1 MRIALTVHKYPP
13 AALGGTEVYTAS
25 LAAALTRA
33 GHTVHVF
40 YPEAGLAQTAHGTGP
55 GGEQLWRVPLP
66 TSRAGENPAAQ
77 FWHTFRDRGIEAEFT
92 RFLRATQ
99 PDVVHFQHVQGVSA
113 RLIGL
118 AAGRPRVATLHDY
131 WYFCANSQLIRP
143 DHAPCAG
150 PSPGCRNC
158 VDCATA
164 RADLAPLRALR
175 PLVALPLAYRNRVLR
190 DAAAQID
197 RFIAPSAFLRAQY
210 AGQGFPSERIT
221 VIENG
226 MDLRRLAGEALP
238 APAVRPHFGFLG
250 ALAWQKGVHVLIDAF
265 NRLPP
270 DAASLTIFGS
280 ERAFP
285 EYGAQVR
292 ALVRHPQIRFA
303 GALPF
308 DAVGGALRS
317 LDALV
322 TPSLWYENSPL
333 VIQEAYAVGVPVI
346 ASRLGALEEKVQ
358 DGVTGRLFAAGDAA
372 ALAEVL
378 GGIARAPEQLAEYR
392 RNLPPPPDIDS
403 HAAVLAGLYG
413 ELPAR
418 RSSAE

>member
-1 MRIALTVHKYPP
+1 MRIGLTVHKYPP

-25 LAAALTRA
+25 LAAALVRA
-33 GHTVHVF
+33 GHAVSVF
-40 YPEAGLAQTAHGTGP
+40 FPQAGLDAPAQSTGP
-55 GGEQLWRVPLP
+55 GGETLWRVPLP
-66 TSRAGENPAAQ
+66 ASRAAENPAAQ
-77 FWHTFRDRGIEAEFT
+77 FWHTFRDRGIEAEFAL
-92 RFLRATQ
+92 FLDAAQ
-99 PDVVHFQHVQGVSA
+99 PHVLHFQHVQGVSA
-113 RLIGL
+113 RLIHL

-143 DHAPCAG
+143 DHLPCAG

-158 VDCATA
+158 VDCATT
-164 RADLAPLRALR
+164 RAGLEPLRALR
-175 PLVALPLAYRNRVLR
+175 PLTALPLAYRNRVLR

-197 RFIAPSAFLRAQY
+197 RFIAPSAFLRDQY
-210 AGQGFPSERIT
+210 VRQGFPAERMT
-221 VIENG
+221 VLENG
-226 MDLRRLAGEALP
+226 LDLRRLAGEALP
-238 APAVRPHFGFLG
+238 ASAVRPHFGFLG

-280 ERAFP
+280 DRAFP
-285 EYGAQVR
+285 AYGAELR
-292 ALVRHPQIRFA
+292 ALARHPQIRFA

-358 DGVTGRLFAAGDAA
+358 DGVTGRLFPAGDAA
-372 ALAEVL
+372 ALAAVL
-378 GGIARAPEQLAEYR
+378 HDIVGAPEQLAQYGR
-392 RNLPPPPDIDS
+392 RLPAPPDSDS
-403 HAAVLAGLYG
+403 HAAAVAAMYE
-413 ELPAR
+413 ELLAR
-418 RSSAE
+418 R

>member
-1 MRIALTVHKYPP
+1 MRIGLTVHKYPP
-13 AALGGTEVYTAS
+13 QSLGGTEVYTAS
-25 LAAALTRA
+25 LAAALARA
-33 GHTVHVF
+33 GHTVSVF
-40 YPEAGLAQTAHGTGP
+40 FPETGLDAAAQSTGP
-55 GGEQLWRVPLP
+55 GGETLWRVPLP
-66 TSRAGENPAAQ
+66 AARAAENPAAQ
-77 FWHTFRDRGIEAEFT
+77 FWHTFRDRGIEAEFG
-92 RFLRATQ
+92 RFLRAAQ

-113 RLIGL
+113 RLIHL

-143 DHAPCAG
+143 DHLPCAG

-164 RADLAPLRALR
+164 RADLEPLRALR
-175 PLVALPLAYRNRVLR
+175 PLVALPLAYRNRVLG
-190 DAAAQID
+190 DAAAEID
-197 RFIAPSAFLRAQY
+197 RFIAPSAFLRDRY
-210 AGQGFPSERIT
+210 SGQGFPAEKIA
-221 VIENG
+221 VLENG
-226 MDLRRLAGEALP
+226 MDLRRLAGAALP
-238 APAVRPHFGFLG
+238 APALRPHFGFLG
-250 ALAWQKGVHVLIDAF
+250 SLAWQKGAHVLIEAF

-270 DAASLTIFGS
+270 GAASLTIFGS
-280 ERAFP
+280 DRAFP
-285 EYGAQVR
+285 AYGAELR
-292 ALVRHPQIRFA
+292 ALARHPQIRFA

-358 DGVTGRLFAAGDAA
+358 DGVTGRLFPAGDAA

-378 GGIARAPEQLAEYR
+378 AEIVRAPEQWAALR
-392 RNLPPPPDIDS
+392 RNLVPPPDVDA
-403 HAAVLAGLYG
+403 HAAALVAIYDQLLY
-413 ELPAR
+413 A
-418 RSSAE
+418 S